1 MKHMTEGIPVEDA
14 LLQLEQVKD
23 GKMPPADTP
32 TLANPLY
39 SRAYDKFL
47 HHGTMTNTL
56 REGSDSEG
64 GYLVPDS
71 FERRVV
77 QALTEKNVMRR
88 LGTVIQTEHTLRIP
102 VAKGIGSADWIPEEG
117 VIPVTEG
124 EFDEV
129 KLEAHKVATS
139 IRVSDELLED
149 SGFDLEEFIIS
160 EFAQRIGDAEEEA
173 FIHGDGIAKPLGLIH
188 QIDRVVITENA
199 GAISTDDVLELKHA
213 IPPKYRKDAVF
224 LMHDST
230 LRELFKLRTGDG
242 QYIWYENLKKNIP
255 LSIFSH
261 RVITSPAMPTIENG
275 KAPILFGN
283 FKHFCI
289 GDRKHRRIKRLN
301 EVHAQQGQ
309 VAFIMSQRVDAK
321 LLDKNAIAALKV
333 K

>member
-1 MKHMTEGIPVEDA
+1 MKHMNEEITWEDA
-14 LLQLEQVKD
+14 LLQLEQVQD
-23 GKMPPADTP
+23 GRLPPKDTP

-39 SRAYDKFL
+39 ARVYTKFL

-71 FERRVV
+71 FEHRVV
-77 QALTEKNVMRR
+77 QSMTEKNVMRR

-102 VAKGIGSADWIPEEG
+102 VAKGLGPADWVPEEG

-129 KLEAHKVATS
+129 KIEAHKVATS

-149 SGFDLEEFIIS
+149 STFDLEGFLVS
-160 EFAQRIGDAEEEA
+160 QFTDRIASAEEAA
-173 FIHGDGIAKPLGLIH
+173 FLYGDGKAKPLGIIH
-188 QIDRVVITENA
+188 QLDREVTTEET
-199 GAISTDDVLELKHA
+199 GKISTDDLMELIHA
-213 IPPKYRKDAVF
+213 IPASYRKGAVL
-224 LMHDST
+224 LMNDNT
-230 LRELFKLRTGDG
+230 LRQLGKLQDDEG
-242 QYIWYENLKKNIP
+242 QYIWYENLKKKHP
-255 LSIFSH
+255 LAIMGH
-261 RVITSPAMPTIENG
+261 RVITSPAMPTIESG

-283 FKHFCI
+283 FKHFVI